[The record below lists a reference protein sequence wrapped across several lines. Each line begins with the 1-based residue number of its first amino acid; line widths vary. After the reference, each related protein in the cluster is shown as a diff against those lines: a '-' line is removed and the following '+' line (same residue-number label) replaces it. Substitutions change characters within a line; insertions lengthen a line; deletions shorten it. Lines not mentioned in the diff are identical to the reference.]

1 MADTIE
7 LRKSETGNL
16 NALVGYGFDDRY
28 IATRLGGV
36 YLIVSDDDTTITCKK
51 MSPFKTRDGYIEYV
65 LTYPNGIKK
74 HIQEQR
80 IIAGLFV
87 PRVPGKEYVNHKNGI
102 RDDNRAFNLEWTTA
116 SENIQHSFDVLGK
129 TVWNSNKKK

>member
-1 MADTIE
+1 MAEAIILNKKDT
-7 LRKSETGNL
+7 SNL
-16 NALVGYGFDDRY
+16 EALEGYHFDNRY

-36 YLIVSDDDTTITCKK
+36 YLITEENDTEYTCKK
-51 MSPFKTRDGYIEYV
+51 MSPFKTKDGYIEYV
-65 LTYPNGIKK
+65 LTYPTGLKK

-80 IIAGLFV
+80 VIAGLFV

-129 TVWNSNKKK
+129 TVWNSSKKK